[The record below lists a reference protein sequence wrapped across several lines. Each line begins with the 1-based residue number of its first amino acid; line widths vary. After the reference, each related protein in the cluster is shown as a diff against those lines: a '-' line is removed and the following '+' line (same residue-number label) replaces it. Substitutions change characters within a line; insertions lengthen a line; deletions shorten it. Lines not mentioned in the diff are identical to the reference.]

1 MKRLRSSTLAQNALL
16 FFGAFL
22 ISFAIIAIPTNA
34 YADDGNAFGSL
45 QDHKDAVTAEAA
57 AVFRP
62 IIENGQPISIE
73 GAYALALKKVD
84 YSAKIGTMLQN
95 DYSLYSGCEFTSLCN
110 ILKGYGYETNPN
122 DLIEKYITSNG
133 SFVTG
138 FMGDPYNG
146 GGVYAPGIVTVANS
160 YLADQGSTLHAYN
173 ISGTSYDTLIKIVKQ
188 GYPVLVWSTIDFAD
202 PTFTNV
208 YEDGYRWYDNEHCVV
223 IRDSES
229 SMSVIDPLKG
239 AVEPDLTRFRS
250 VYEQTGC
257 MAVYIR

>member
-1 MKRLRSSTLAQNALL
+1 MKRLLSSTFAYNASL
-16 FFGAFL
+16 FFTALFVSFVL
-22 ISFAIIAIPTNA
+22 IAVPTSANA
-34 YADDGNAFGSL
+34 DEGGDFGSL
-45 QDHKDAVTAEAA
+45 EDHKDAVTEEAV

-62 IIENGQPISIE
+62 IIEDGQPISIE

-110 ILKGYGYETNPN
+110 VLKGYGYETDPK
-122 DLIEKYITSNG
+122 DLIDSYTTYNG

-146 GGVYAPGIVTVANS
+146 GGVFAPGIATVANAF
-160 YLADQGSTLHAYN
+160 LADRGSSLHAYN
-173 ISGTSYDTLIKIVKQ
+173 ISGTSYDTLVKIVKQ
-188 GYPVLVWSTIDFAD
+188 GYPVLVWSTIDCAE
-202 PTFTNV
+202 PTFTDV

-229 SMSVIDPLKG
+229 SMSVFDPLKG
-239 AVEPDLTRFRS
+239 AVEPDLTQFRS